1 MNKLYLL
8 SILFIALY
16 ATGFSQQN
24 KTQTVTAA
32 RVSVYFFHGTYRCS
46 GCINAEKA
54 TLAVLN
60 SVYKTQQDKGLI
72 KFESVNI
79 EENKYKELA
88 EKYQVAWN
96 TLLIV
101 PEGND
106 KAKVDLTEQAFAYGT
121 NPEGLKPYL
130 TAAIDPLLK

>member
-8 SILFIALY
+8 SILLIALY

-24 KTQTVTAA
+24 KTQTATAA
-32 RVSVYFFHGTYRCS
+32 RVSVYFFHGTHRCS

-54 TLAVLN
+54 TVAVLN

-106 KAKVDLTEQAFAYGT
+106 KGKVDLTEQ
-121 NPEGLKPYL
+121 
-130 TAAIDPLLK
+130 